1 MDDLCSTRDTVA
13 VRICERLRD
22 GRINPYFASPG
33 SNCAGSGPL
42 SEAMTAANDL

>member
-1 MDDLCSTRDTVA
+1 MDGLCSTRDTVA
-13 VRICERLRD
+13 VGVCERLRN
-22 GRINPYFASPG
+22 GRIHPHFASPG